1 MSTSNTSAES
11 WHDIPDTI
19 GYEISTFARVRNW
32 RSRSKSGKRMP
43 YYMKGRKTR
52 TAVMFDIQGEHFTLD
67 QLMVKT
73 FGEDLGD
80 FDLDRDPQEQD
91 RELSYYERNEI
102 VMLEGYKP
110 AYEVGEEFRIDPNR
124 VRKIWDGVEC

>member
-1 MSTSNTSAES
+1 MTTSTEES
-11 WHDIPDTI
+11 WHDIPDTM

-32 RSRSKSGKRMP
+32 RSRSKTGKRMP

-52 TAVMFDIQGEHFTLD
+52 TATVFDIQGETHTLD
-67 QLMVKT
+67 QLMIKT
-73 FGEDLGD
+73 FGEDLDD
-80 FDLDRDPQEQD
+80 FDLDRDPEQQD

-110 AYEVGEEFRIDPNR
+110 AFEVAEEFRIDSNR
-124 VRKIWDGVEC
+124 VRKIWDGEEC